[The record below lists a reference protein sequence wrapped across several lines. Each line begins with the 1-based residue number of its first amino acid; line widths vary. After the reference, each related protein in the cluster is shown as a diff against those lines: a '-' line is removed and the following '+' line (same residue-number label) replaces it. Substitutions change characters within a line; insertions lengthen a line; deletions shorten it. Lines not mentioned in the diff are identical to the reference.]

1 MSDLH
6 RHVLRKNQRYLL
18 NNIIINED
26 FYAELINNDLIN
38 DSMLEDIR
46 VCRMD
51 SEKIARLL
59 DMLPRRGP
67 RAFDNFVTVLLKTS
81 HPDPAKKLK
90 ASEAT
95 ERFRRCTRKELQ
107 WNITMTEKLV
117 DHHNK
122 SNQMLD
128 QFYTQKQDIA
138 LSKQKVT
145 TDQTTKEEAQR
156 TKQQKLLDRCTQ
168 LTSVLAT
175 KLCEAVN
182 TPPDLTEV
190 QKMLDQYKDDTM
202 NGKLD
207 GFYSNV
213 QSVLTYLG
221 KHLKS
226 KESGT
231 ETGRGGLKGNDGD
244 TSTGEIVGHT
254 SVTWS
259 PRIKKQANIFKIK
272 RVVHGT
278 PARVKQGTTVRQPM
292 YTAHKTTSAVDKT
305 QFRPSAAPNKWP
317 TLRPTC
323 DCSQKRMAHW
333 ATPRDASTCHNGRRE
348 SQMNSFE
355 MPLSLLPPVPCQM
368 VQTIPYKQDRLGP
381 RRFQRYYS
389 ESDAPL
395 QQMIQQVSTANW
407 TQRKQQE

>member
-1 MSDLH
+1 M
-6 RHVLRKNQRYLL
+6 
-18 NNIIINED
+18 
-26 FYAELINNDLIN
+26 
-38 DSMLEDIR
+38 
-46 VCRMD
+46 
-51 SEKIARLL
+51 
-59 DMLPRRGP
+59 
-67 RAFDNFVTVLLKTS
+67 
-81 HPDPAKKLK
+81 
-90 ASEAT
+90 
-95 ERFRRCTRKELQ
+95 
-107 WNITMTEKLV
+107 
-117 DHHNK
+117 
-122 SNQMLD
+122 
-128 QFYTQKQDIA
+128 
-138 LSKQKVT
+138 SKQKVM
-145 TDQTTKEEAQR
+145 TDQTTKAEAQQ

-231 ETGRGGLKGNDGD
+231 ETGRGGLKGSEGD

-259 PRIKKQANIFKIK
+259 PRIKKQANIFRIK

-278 PARVKQGTTVRQPM
+278 PARVKHGTTVRQPM
-292 YTAHKTTSAVDKT
+292 YTARKTTVAVDKT

-323 DCSQKRMAHW
+323 DRSQKRVAHW
-333 ATPRDASTCHNGRRE
+333 ATPRDASTGDHGRLGQRE

-355 MPLSLLPPVPCQM
+355 MSLSLLPPVSSQM

-395 QQMIQQVSTANW
+395 RQMIQQVSTANW
-407 TQRKQQE
+407 THRKQQE